1 MYLLFASLEQAQAAQ
16 SQIDSNIVA
25 IIAANE
31 PEVVSDTG
39 IIGLNAATGKLDY
52 EAARTI
58 TWCEPVE
65 CVEGWYLFKP
75 EISHSYFDGVD
86 VLAGLGEYQEC
97 DRITPLAPLSPEP
110 MDQEPPIDDKP

>member
-1 MYLLFASLEQAQAAQ
+1 MYLVFPTLEQAQAAQ
-16 SQIDSNIVA
+16 SQIYSNIVA

-39 IIGLNAATGKLDY
+39 IIGRNAATGKLDY

-86 VLAGLGEYQEC
+86 VLVGVTGYQEC
-97 DRITPLAPLSPEP
+97 EGVTCPSSEEAYPASLPNDS
-110 MDQEPPIDDKP
+110 MVV